1 MQEILRNVSN
11 LYQDF
16 SAGQKKVADLF
27 VKQPIFLAF
36 SSALEVGRNV
46 NVSESTVIRWAQKL
60 GYKGYAEF
68 QQIVQQKL
76 AQERLE
82 QLNADSTTQT
92 DGQSLLKN
100 LINSDISN
108 LQQLKQSLDEDRL
121 LQAVDLISQAEHIYV
136 TGNTFDYGMAYSF
149 TTWLNHTV
157 DHTEMLIYGDG
168 QYYLQLSKL
177 DFTSTV
183 IGFAFPRYEKV
194 VTETLCTAREQGS
207 KIIVITD
214 SDQAPA
220 VHYADIVLEVPMN
233 SDLGID
239 SYTAASALL
248 TSIMRFLFV
257 KEHEKV
263 KLNYD
268 RTEAMYLRK
277 NVYH

>member
-1 MQEILRNVSN
+1 MQEILRNIADS
-11 LYQDF
+11 YKDF

-27 VKQPIFLAF
+27 VEQPIFLAF

-76 AQERLE
+76 AHERLE
-82 QLNADSTTQT
+82 QLTTDAPPQAE
-92 DGQSLLKN
+92 GQSLLKN
-100 LINSDISN
+100 LLNSDISN
-108 LQQLKQSLDEDRL
+108 LQQLKQSLDEEQL
-121 LQAVDLISQAEHIYV
+121 LQAVDLISQAEQIYV

-149 TTWLNHTV
+149 TTWLNHTLG
-157 DHTEMLIYGDG
+157 HTELLIYGDG

-177 DFTSTV
+177 AKTSTV
-183 IGFAFPRYEKV
+183 IAFAFPRYEKV
-194 VTETLCTAREQGS
+194 VTETLFTAKEQGAN
-207 KIIVITD
+207 IIVITD
-214 SDQAPA
+214 SVMAPA
-220 VHYADIVLEVPMN
+220 VRYADIVLEVPMN

-248 TSIMRFLFV
+248 TSIMRFLSV
-257 KEHEKV
+257 KEYDKV

>member
-1 MQEILRNVSN
+1 MQEILRNIANSYKN
-11 LYQDF
+11 F
-16 SAGQKKVADLF
+16 STGQKKVADLF
-27 VKQPIFLAF
+27 IEQPIFLAF

-82 QLNADSTTQT
+82 QLTTDVSPQT
-92 DGQSLLKN
+92 EGQSLLKN
-100 LINSDISN
+100 LLNSDISN
-108 LQQLKQSLDEDRL
+108 LQQLKQSLDEEQL
-121 LQAVDLISQAEHIYV
+121 LQAVDLISQAEQIYV

-149 TTWLNHTV
+149 TTWLNHTL

-177 DFTSTV
+177 GIASTV
-183 IGFAFPRYEKV
+183 IAFAFPRYEKV
-194 VTETLCTAREQGS
+194 VTETLNTAKEQGAS
-207 KIIVITD
+207 VIVITD
-214 SDQAPA
+214 SVSAPA
-220 VHYADIVLEVPMN
+220 VKYADIVLEVPMN

-248 TSIMRFLFV
+248 TSIMRFLSV
-257 KEHEKV
+257 KEHDKV

>member
-1 MQEILRNVSN
+1 MQEILQSIANS
-11 LYQDF
+11 YKDF
-16 SAGQKKVADLF
+16 SAGQKKVGDLF
-27 VKQPIFLAF
+27 IEQPIFLAF
-36 SSALEVGRNV
+36 SSALEVGRKV

-82 QLNADSTTQT
+82 QLNADETPQQGS
-92 DGQSLLKN
+92 QSLLRN
-100 LINSDISN
+100 LLNSDISN
-108 LQQLKQSLDEDRL
+108 LQQLKQSINEEDL
-121 LQAVDLISQAEHIYV
+121 LQAVDLISQAERIYV

-149 TTWLNHTV
+149 TTWLSHTL

-168 QYYLQLSKL
+168 QYYLQLSRL
-177 DFTSTV
+177 NPASTV
-183 IGFAFPRYEKV
+183 IAFAFPRYEKM
-194 VTETLCTAREQGS
+194 VTETVETAKEQGAR
-207 KIIVITD
+207 IVLITD
-214 SDQAPA
+214 SSAAPA
-220 VHYADIVLEVPMN
+220 AEFADIALEVPMN

-263 KLNYD
+263 KRNYD
-268 RTEAMYLRK
+268 RTEAMYMKK